1 LWNPWAWK
9 PKRFERLDYG
19 NVVTKIGDGYHRWP
33 DKAPFYAIMVT
44 AAVDLEIPPALT
56 LLTNWPKED
65 A

>member
-1 LWNPWAWK
+1 
-9 PKRFERLDYG
+9 LDYG